1 MLDEKIIELYFE
13 RNEEAIEKSA
23 EKYGAYCRR
32 IAKNLLNNEEDSEE
46 CLNSALLILWNSI
59 PPQKPKNLK
68 LFFAKIAR
76 NIALEKLRRKNAKKR
91 GGGETEEIF
100 EELSELIPSDND
112 TEETVVAGELKE
124 IINSFVKNLPEKE
137 SKIFIRRYFFFETP
151 KEIGKRFGFSQN
163 RVSVILHRTRKKLK
177 DYLEKE
183 GYSL

>member
-1 MLDEKIIELYFE
+1 M
-13 RNEEAIEKSA
+13 
-23 EKYGAYCRR
+23 
-32 IAKNLLNNEEDSEE
+32 
-46 CLNSALLILWNSI
+46 
-59 PPQKPKNLK
+59 
-68 LFFAKIAR
+68 FFAKIAR

-91 GGGETEEIF
+91 GGGEAEEIF

-112 TEETVVAGELKE
+112 TEEMVVAGELKE
-124 IINSFVKNLPEKE
+124 IINSFVRNLPEKE

-151 KEIGKRFGFSQN
+151 KEIGKRFGFSEN

>member
-23 EKYGAYCRR
+23 EKYGAYCRK

-91 GGGETEEIF
+91 GGGEAEEIF
-100 EELSELIPSDND
+100 EELSELIP
-112 TEETVVAGELKE
+112 
-124 IINSFVKNLPEKE
+124 VKTLQSLPE
-137 SKIFIRRYFFFETP
+137 FTA
-151 KEIGKRFGFSQN
+151 
-163 RVSVILHRTRKKLK
+163 KL
-177 DYLEKE
+177 
-183 GYSL
+183 